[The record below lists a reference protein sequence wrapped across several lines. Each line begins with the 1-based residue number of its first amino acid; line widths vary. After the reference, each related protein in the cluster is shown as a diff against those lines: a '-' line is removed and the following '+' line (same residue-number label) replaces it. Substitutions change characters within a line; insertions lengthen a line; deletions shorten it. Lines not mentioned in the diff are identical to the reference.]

1 MATNY
6 NTKYANLQ
14 KLAVGME
21 DITGFINALPAPAA
35 NWINTYIVPHLTPE
49 NIGKFRDKIM
59 QVIPGAAA
67 AFRLGAEYNMQRSP
81 SAGVPS
87 RGSGV
92 GPTTYLNVIQ
102 NPKSQIF
109 GPEIQNTEQF
119 VNSIRPPE
127 SPAYQQRL
135 LSMNRPQ
142 SRSGP
147 VTPVVPKTTPTTPA
161 TPTAPV
167 V

>member
-14 KLAVGME
+14 KLAAGFE
-21 DITGFINALPAPAA
+21 DTISGFINTLDFLPPNIRAHATPA
-35 NWINTYIVPHLTPE
+35 
-49 NIGKFRDKIM
+49 NIAAIM
-59 QVIPGAAA
+59 EKVKQYGGPAIAA
-67 AFRLGAEYNMQRSP
+67 MQQYLDPVYTMKRSP
-81 SAGVPS
+81 SAGLPS
-87 RGSGV
+87 RGSG
-92 GPTTYLNVIQ
+92 GGNAAGYLEVVQ
-102 NPKSQIF
+102 KPESQRF
-109 GPEIQNTEQF
+109 NTAIQNTGQF
-119 VNSIRPPE
+119 VEAIEPPTNKT
-127 SPAYQQRL
+127 YQHRL

>member
-14 KLAVGME
+14 KLAAGFE
-21 DITGFINALPAPAA
+21 DTISGFINTLDFLPPNIRAHATPA
-35 NWINTYIVPHLTPE
+35 
-49 NIGKFRDKIM
+49 NIAAIM
-59 QVIPGAAA
+59 AKVKQYGGPAIAA
-67 AFRLGAEYNMQRSP
+67 MQQYLDPVYTMKRSP

>member
-14 KLAVGME
+14 KLAAGLE
-21 DITGFINALPAPAA
+21 DTIAGFVNSLDFIPANIRAYATPA
-35 NWINTYIVPHLTPE
+35 
-49 NIGKFRDKIM
+49 NI
-59 QVIPGAAA
+59 AAA
-67 AFRLGAEYNMQRSP
+67 IAKAKEYAGPATAAMQQYLNSAYTTKRSP
-81 SAGVPS
+81 NAGLPS

-92 GPTTYLNVIQ
+92 GPATYLNVIQ
-102 NPKSQIF
+102 NPTAQRF
-109 GPEIQNTEQF
+109 APEIQNTEQF
-119 VNSIRPPE
+119 VNSIKPPD

-142 SRSGP
+142 ARGGP
-147 VTPVVPKTTPTTPA
+147 VPDVIPKTNATTPA
-161 TPTAPV
+161 TPAAPV